1 MSPKLTMNDEFYDLD
16 GIELER
22 KHMLLL
28 NVIVT
33 TIGSQDI
40 QIWMYRIILFQREGK
55 IKRVGTEDWFPK
67 S

>member
-28 NVIVT
+28 SVIVT
-33 TIGSQDI
+33 TIGSQHI
-40 QIWMYRIILFQREGK
+40 QIWMYRVILFQREGK
-55 IKRVGTEDWFPK
+55 IKWVGTED
-67 S
+67 